1 MVINILNDR
10 VSVDALGLLPNF
22 FDRALYIEG
31 QPIQSVAD
39 NMDDIYYYG
48 GFKYPFDG
56 VINSDGLYVADNDED
71 KPLEPIARIDKMG
84 YTLFIYPYA
93 ITGLVDNKGNQKIGR
108 FD

>member
-1 MVINILNDR
+1 MVIKILHDG
-10 VSVDALGLLPNF
+10 VSLDALGLLPHF

-48 GFKYPFDG
+48 GFKYPFEGSIDHYG
-56 VINSDGLYVADNDED
+56 VYQPGNDED
-71 KPLEPIARIDKMG
+71 EPLEPIAKITKMG

-93 ITGLVDNKGNQKIGR
+93 ITGLVDSKGNQKIGR